1 MRHAGVVDAFLLS
14 TVIFMRVTTTLRGY
28 IVTVVLTF
36 YCSVTQQFYSV
47 ISEDKLLDIKK
58 VN

>member
-1 MRHAGVVDAFLLS
+1 
-14 TVIFMRVTTTLRGY
+14 MRVTTTLRGY